1 MEEGDGDVVGQDSG
15 LLEKQPWAL
24 PIKTLEKHHLVSMGG
39 IQSVAAWLGTVP
51 YSQPCGTAGLSWG
64 GGSGICSISG
74 EAPAALSR
82 GGAQT
87 TPGFLLSRDI
97 LGTQGGAATLC
108 PNAWAV
114 LGLSE
119 AVALGA
125 ALCFSAPW
133 GAAPLCGGLCFIL
146 RLSLL
151 SAQRE
156 SLCSYGDR
164 GIWGTLQHNPHMSP
178 AAHAALRHSAPICLV
193 WGSLSPW
200 AGLQL
205 DVLHAGGVKATAA
218 GTALLSSLGP
228 SFPRSS

>member
-1 MEEGDGDVVGQDSG
+1 MVGQDSG

-108 PNAWAV
+108 PNAWAG

-133 GAAPLCGGLCFIL
+133 GAAPLCGGLCFIF
-146 RLSLL
+146 RLSLI

-164 GIWGTLQHNPHMSP
+164 GIWGTLQHGGGGGHNPHMSP

>member
-1 MEEGDGDVVGQDSG
+1 MEEGDWDVVGQDSG

-97 LGTQGGAATLC
+97 LGTRGGAATLC

-146 RLSLL
+146 RLSLI

-164 GIWGTLQHNPHMSP
+164 GIWGTLQHRGCTTHTCPQQHMQPS
-178 AAHAALRHSAPICLV
+178 
-193 WGSLSPW
+193 
-200 AGLQL
+200 
-205 DVLHAGGVKATAA
+205 
-218 GTALLSSLGP
+218 GTQLLSALFGVRCHLGQG
-228 SFPRSS
+228 SSWMCCTQEG

>member
-1 MEEGDGDVVGQDSG
+1 MVGQDSG

-39 IQSVAAWLGTVP
+39 IQSVAAWLSTVP

-97 LGTQGGAATLC
+97 LGTRGGAATLC
-108 PNAWAV
+108 PNAWAG

-133 GAAPLCGGLCFIL
+133 GAAPLCGGLCFIF
-146 RLSLL
+146 RLSLI

-164 GIWGTLQHNPHMSP
+164 GIWGTLQHGGGGAQPTHVPSSTCSP
-178 AAHAALRHSAPICLV
+178 PALSSYLPCLGFAVTLGRAPAGCAACRRGEGHRCRDSAALLA
-193 WGSLSPW
+193 GSF
-200 AGLQL
+200 
-205 DVLHAGGVKATAA
+205 
-218 GTALLSSLGP
+218 
-228 SFPRSS
+228 FPT